1 MKMLSLAG
9 AMSAILIAA
18 ASVPQATAQV
28 SSTDPAAVK
37 AGAYKV
43 ESYHTQ
49 VGFSISHFGFT
60 DYYGLFSGATGTLQ
74 LDSAN
79 PGASKL
85 AVTIPVQSIL
95 TTVPQLTDILKGD
108 QWFDAA
114 KYPTATFTSTQ
125 VVRTSADTA
134 TIVGDLML
142 HGVTKPVTL
151 KVHLVGSG
159 VNPLDKAFTAGFS
172 ATGTIKRS
180 DFGISQF
187 LPLLGD
193 DVQLTIAG
201 AFELQP

>member
-18 ASVPQATAQV
+18 AGAPQATAQV
-28 SSTDPAAVK
+28 SSADPATVK

-49 VGFSISHFGFT
+49 VGFSISHFGYT
-60 DYYGLFSGATGTLQ
+60 NYYGLFSGATGTLQ
-74 LDSAN
+74 LDTASPAS
-79 PGASKL
+79 SKL
-85 AVTIPVQSIL
+85 AVTIPVQSVQ
-95 TTVPQLTDILKGD
+95 TTVPQLTEILKGD
-108 QWFDAA
+108 QWFDTA
-114 KYPTATFTSTQ
+114 KYPTATFASTQ
-125 VVRTSADTA
+125 VVRTGADTA
-134 TIVGDLML
+134 TIVGDLTL

-151 KVHLVGSG
+151 KAHLVGSG
-159 VNPLDKAFTAGFS
+159 VNPLDKAFTTGFE